1 MDSLKDKI
9 KLIEK
14 EEILRALRDSRWVMA
29 KAARQLGIT
38 ERMIGYK
45 IKKYGL
51 RIKEV
56 RWVEGARQLNT
67 DLEKTIRETIKKEE
81 TMKRFT
87 SILVLT
93 LILAGLAG
101 FTGLVYAEE
110 KGLTAPAASESVVG
124 QAPAEPAPVAP
135 LKIDTG
141 DTAWMIV
148 ATALVMLM
156 SIPGLALFYGGLAKR
171 KDSLNTMAMTFV
183 TFCIVSVLWVIYG
196 YTFSFG
202 TDIGGLIG
210 GAEKLMLKG
219 IGPNSISDMAKTI
232 PEFVFLAYQLTF
244 AAITVALASGAYI
257 ERMKFSAWIIF
268 SVLWMTI
275 VYLPVAHWV
284 WGGGFLAKLG
294 ALDFAGGTVVHVNAG
309 IAALVGALVLGKR
322 HEKALLPGNLT
333 LVVTGAGLLWFGWF
347 GFNAGS
353 ALAANGLAGAAFL
366 NTNTATA
373 VAAISWMVVEW
384 LHSGK
389 PTVLGLASGAV
400 GGLVAITPAAGFV
413 NISGAI
419 IIGIAAGIIPFFSVA
434 VMKAKL
440 GYDDTLDAFG
450 IHGVGGTVGAILTG
464 VFADPSINEAGR
476 GLLYGNPRQLL
487 IQLAAV
493 GTTIVYSAVMTFVIF
508 MILKA
513 VVGLRV
519 DMEDEIMGLDD
530 SQHGEKAYN
539 L

>member
-1 MDSLKDKI
+1 MKI
-9 KLIEK
+9 LFSKKIIVLMLLLIC
-14 EEILRALRDSRWVMA
+14 
-29 KAARQLGIT
+29 AA
-38 ERMIGYK
+38 
-45 IKKYGL
+45 
-51 RIKEV
+51 V
-56 RWVEGARQLNT
+56 
-67 DLEKTIRETIKKEE
+67 
-81 TMKRFT
+81 F
-87 SILVLT
+87 
-93 LILAGLAG
+93 
-101 FTGLVYAEE
+101 
-110 KGLTAPAASESVVG
+110 
-124 QAPAEPAPVAP
+124 APVAVMAGDAP
-135 LKIDTG
+135 SAPVLRIDTG

-202 TDIGGLIG
+202 TDIRGIIG
-210 GAEKLMLKG
+210 GAEKLFLKG
-219 IGPNSISDMAKTI
+219 VGVNSISDLAKTI
-232 PEFVFLAYQLTF
+232 PEFIFIVYQLTF
-244 AAITVALASGAYI
+244 AAITVSLASGAYI
-257 ERMKFSAWIIF
+257 ERMKFSAWVLF

-275 VYLPVAHWV
+275 VYVPVAHWV

-294 ALDFAGGTVVHVNAG
+294 ALDFAGGTVVHINAG
-309 IAALVGALVLGKR
+309 IAALVGALVLGR
-322 HEKALLPGNLT
+322 RREKPILPSNLT
-333 LVVTGAGLLWFGWF
+333 LVITGAGLLWFGWF

-353 ALAANGLAGAAFL
+353 ALAANGLAGVAFI

-373 VAAISWMVVEW
+373 VAALSWMFVEW

-419 IIGIAAGIIPFFSVA
+419 VIGIAAGIIPFYA
-434 VMKAKL
+434 VVKLKPAL

-450 IHGVGGTVGAILTG
+450 IHGIGGTIGAILTG
-464 VFADPSINEAGR
+464 VFADPAINGAK
-476 GLLYGNPRQLL
+476 GLLYGNPGQLWTQL
-487 IQLAAV
+487 IAV
-493 GTTIVYSAVMTFVIF
+493 GVTIVYSGVMTFVIF
-508 MILKA
+508 MIIKA
-513 VVGLRV
+513 IIGIRADAEQEMVGL
-519 DMEDEIMGLDD
+519 DE